1 MGRVRR
7 NLEGGVVKK
16 SESPDFRS
24 QEVGIS
30 ALGKA
35 GMGQRDIK
43 NKGKV
48 KNNVISFPNSLP
60 FRKPF
65 ISLVTTFNYP
75 MA

>member
-1 MGRVRR
+1 M
-7 NLEGGVVKK
+7 KK
-16 SESPDFRS
+16 SESPDFKS

-30 ALGKA
+30 ALGKS

-48 KNNVISFPNSLP
+48 KNKVISFPNSLP
-60 FRKPF
+60 FREPF

-75 MA
+75 GNGMTPDTFWD